1 MRRLHLRSTR
11 RSAMSKL
18 ERSWLGAEA
27 LPGGALPREAEHPV
41 RSETTPPAPTAA
53 GGGPAVWLAAALRWL
68 RRGRL
73 T

>member
-1 MRRLHLRSTR
+1 MRRLHSRSTR
-11 RSAMSKL
+11 RSAISKL

-27 LPGGALPREAEHPV
+27 LPGGALPREAEQPV
-41 RSETTPPAPTAA
+41 RSETALPAPTAA